1 MSHSGLEKYSFLL
14 IQAELI
20 SSKMF
25 QKRPMMLVIG
35 LKVTCS
41 SCFGE
46 AVEDDQNPIG
56 LGFRNVML
64 ISLPIRKKN

>member
-1 MSHSGLEKYSFLL
+1 
-14 IQAELI
+14 
-20 SSKMF
+20 
-25 QKRPMMLVIG
+25 MLVIG